1 MKLTIIVFVILAVLA
16 AAAFIAIKMPK
27 NGKAKKGAFGPKPIT
42 TAHEQKMFW
51 RLTEAFPAGGG
62 YIVLTQVAFGA
73 MLTAKAGASRN
84 SFDRKIADFV
94 VTNKGFKV
102 LAAIELDDN
111 SHKGREDKDAN
122 RDAILIEAGY
132 KVLRYATIPEIEKL
146 QKDLLVDPDRA
157 TVAETAKLR
166 AAA

>member
-16 AAAFIAIKMPK
+16 AAAFIALKMPK
-27 NGKAKKGAFGPKPIT
+27 NGKAKKGTFGPKPIA
-42 TAHEQKMFW
+42 TANEQKMFW
-51 RLTEAFPAGGG
+51 RLVTAFPAPE
-62 YIVLTQVAFGA
+62 YVVLTQVAFGA
-73 MLTAKAGASRN
+73 MLTAKGGASRN

-102 LAAIELDDN
+102 LAAIELDDS
-111 SHKGREDKDAN
+111 SHKGKEEKDAD

-146 QKDLLVDPDRA
+146 QSDLLVDPDRA

-166 AAA
+166 AAV